1 MLYTVAAIK
10 TFPYLFFLRHSY
22 ELDYVRKKNIVS
34 RNLFAVVDFYISFEE
49 FEQKEFV
56 VERLLFHGEE
66 FYFLATNS

>member
-1 MLYTVAAIK
+1 MNLIT
-10 TFPYLFFLRHSY
+10 L
-22 ELDYVRKKNIVS
+22 EKKNIVS

>member
-49 FEQKEFV
+49 LFV
-56 VERLLFHGEE
+56 VERLLLHGEE